1 MKVKNIEWINFK
13 NTIIEYLKIFEE
25 ESIIY
30 EYPDEHDDNFTIL
43 VHNCEVFP
51 VFLKK
56 ENFLKVEYDFS
67 LCQTRIRTLSFSKYY
82 ESMRIEITL
91 K

>member
-13 NTIIEYLKIFEE
+13 NTIIEYIKIFEE
-25 ESIIY
+25 ENISY

-51 VFLKK
+51 VFQKK
-56 ENFLKVEYDFS
+56 ENLLKVEYDFS
-67 LCQTRIRTLSFSKYY
+67 LCQTKIRTLSFSKYF
-82 ESMRIEITL
+82 ESVRIEITL